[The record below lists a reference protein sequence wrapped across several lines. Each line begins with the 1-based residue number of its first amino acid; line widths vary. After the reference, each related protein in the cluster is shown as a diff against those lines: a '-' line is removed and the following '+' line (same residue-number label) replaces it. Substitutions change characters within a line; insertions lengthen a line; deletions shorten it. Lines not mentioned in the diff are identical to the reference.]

1 MAKPSIWSSIRNAA
15 QRVGPVIAVVVIVVV
30 GFFGS
35 EWLMHEKSPGGELSS
50 LANNSA
56 GDSSSEASLV
66 RLTAEKIKSGAITT
80 TPVGR
85 KPLQATR
92 TVSGTIRYETA
103 RHLDLRAPVNC
114 VVTKCLVQPGQ
125 WVQKGDRLATLT
137 SAEFALAR
145 NELLKSE
152 ADLRLA
158 KLQHDWAEQTHANL
172 NDLLALLRQNPSIED
187 IEKEFENK
195 VLGDHRDA
203 LVTAYSQYVLATSVA
218 SRTETLQNQ
227 GIISGRTSEERASQ
241 RERMAASFKSMCEQ
255 VAFESKR
262 DSEQADAELNA
273 AERAVEVSR
282 DRLAVLLGPH
292 GEHSPDE
299 NRSELQMTAPFEGR
313 IEALHAVESAR
324 LSAGESMFVL
334 ADTRTV
340 WVAAQI
346 HQRDWKALS
355 LATDQTLRLTVP
367 GMPNAE
373 FAARVRFVGA
383 TVSPATLS
391 IPLIAEVDNRENLFR
406 PGMFVWVDVPISKPH
421 DVLAVPT
428 SAIQR
433 HEERAFVFAKVGES
447 EYRCVDV
454 ETGIETPDWV
464 EVKHGLADDARV
476 VDHGAFYLKSELLLE
491 EEE

>member
-1 MAKPSIWSSIRNAA
+1 
-15 QRVGPVIAVVVIVVV
+15 
-30 GFFGS
+30 
-35 EWLMHEKSPGGELSS
+35 MHEKPPGGELS
-50 LANNSA
+50 LSA
-56 GDSSSEASLV
+56 HDTARDRAPDVSLV

-80 TPVGR
+80 VPVGR

-92 TVSGTIRYETA
+92 TVSGTIQYETA
-103 RHLDLRAPVNC
+103 RYLDLRAPLNC
-114 VVTKCLVQPGQ
+114 VVSKCLVRPGQ
-125 WVQKGDRLATLT
+125 WVQRGDRLATLT

-158 KLQHDWAEQTHANL
+158 KLQQEWAEQTHANL
-172 NDLLALLRQNPSIED
+172 DDLLALLRQNPPIED
-187 IEKEFENK
+187 IEKQFENK
-195 VLGDHRDA
+195 LLGDHRDA
-203 LVTAYSQYVLATSVA
+203 LITAYSQYVLATSVA

-241 RERMAASFKSMCEQ
+241 RERMAASFKSICEQ

-262 DSEQADAELNA
+262 DSEQADAERNA
-273 AERAVEVSR
+273 AERAVEVSK

-292 GEHSPDE
+292 GEHSPEE
-299 NRSELQMTAPFEGR
+299 NRSELQVTAPFAGR

-324 LSAGESMFVL
+324 FSAGESMFVL

-367 GMPNAE
+367 GMENAE
-373 FAARVRFVGA
+373 FAAKVRFVGA

-391 IPLIAEVDNRENLFR
+391 IPLVAEVDNRDNLFR
-406 PGMFVWVDVPISKPH
+406 PGMFVWVDVPIS
-421 DVLAVPT
+421 
-428 SAIQR
+428 
-433 HEERAFVFAKVGES
+433 
-447 EYRCVDV
+447 
-454 ETGIETPDWV
+454 TPQ
-464 EVKHGLADDARV
+464 
-476 VDHGAFYLKSELLLE
+476 
-491 EEE
+491 